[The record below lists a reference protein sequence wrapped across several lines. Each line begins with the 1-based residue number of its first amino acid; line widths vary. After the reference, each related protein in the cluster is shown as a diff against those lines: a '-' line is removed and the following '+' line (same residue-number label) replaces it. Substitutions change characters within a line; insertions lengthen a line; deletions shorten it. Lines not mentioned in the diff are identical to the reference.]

1 MSTGK
6 KIAII
11 VLIIG
16 IILGIIGGILF
27 FAGIGR
33 SDLETDS
40 FTEKYDEEIT
50 KFDINCDIGELVIK
64 YSSSATS
71 VIVECVDVIENKCD
85 VEVKDGTLVVDYEA
99 EKWHKYIHLGT
110 LNEDISSGIIQITL
124 PSSSYEKLNISAGVG
139 ETNIEGLAF
148 TTAEIDS
155 GVGEFTIKNCTFT
168 DKINIDTGIGEFNI
182 QNSVMN
188 NLDFDAG
195 IGDSVLENCDLT
207 GECSIENGIG
217 EIDMKLVRSKDY
229 YSFDVDNGIG
239 TIDIDGQMML
249 TDEVAGKTI
258 IRLENGIGEINVEC
272 A

>member
-1 MSTGK
+1 MTTGK

-33 SDLETDS
+33 DDLETDS
-40 FTEKYDEEIT
+40 FTEKYDGEIT
-50 KFDINCDIGELVIK
+50 RLDITCDIGELVIR
-64 YSSSATS
+64 YSPDATSAT
-71 VIVECVDVIENKCD
+71 VQCIDVIENNFD
-85 VEVKDGTLVVDYEA
+85 VEVTNNTLVINYEA
-99 EKWHKYIHLGT
+99 EKWHKYINIGT
-110 LNEDISSGIIQITL
+110 LNDDVSSGEIQITL
-124 PSSSYEKLNISAGVG
+124 PSGSYEKLNISAGVG
-139 ETNIEGLAF
+139 ETTIEGLAF
-148 TTAEIDS
+148 TTAEIDN
-155 GVGEFTIKNCTFT
+155 GVGEFTIKDCTFT
-168 DKINIDTGIGEFNI
+168 DKINVDTGIGEFNI

-195 IGDSVLENCDLT
+195 IGDSKLENCDLT

-229 YSFDVDNGIG
+229 YSFDVENGIG